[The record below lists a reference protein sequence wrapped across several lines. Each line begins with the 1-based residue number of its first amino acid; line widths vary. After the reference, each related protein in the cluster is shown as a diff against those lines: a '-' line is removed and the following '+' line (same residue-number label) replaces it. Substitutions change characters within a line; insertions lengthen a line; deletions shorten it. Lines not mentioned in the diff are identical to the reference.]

1 MLVVRHLQS
10 CTELMSLYRLYRS
23 VHKSCGLWFLWPKKA
38 VLLMISCLVDFT
50 HSPLSSLK
58 LFEHSSTKTS
68 TSASSNQLHPPMQPP
83 SSSSRR
89 RMALS
94 NCVSTT
100 KDSTRYP
107 RRTGILY
114 PSSLTSLTPWVR
126 RRSILKL
133 ILGMLTIW
141 FASPREMSGKLPS
154 TLATAPMMP
163 FGLTNAPA
171 TFQWFVNSVFTDM
184 LDVCMVVYCHMHDI
198 PMVLGT
204 S

>member
-1 MLVVRHLQS
+1 
-10 CTELMSLYRLYRS
+10 
-23 VHKSCGLWFLWPKKA
+23 
-38 VLLMISCLVDFT
+38 MISCLVDFT

-141 FASPREMSGKLPS
+141 FASLRAMSGKLPS
-154 TLATAPMMP
+154 KLATAPMNGRWCLLASPMP
-163 FGLTNAPA
+163 QMPCSNLSTWSSQICSSSMSA
-171 TFQWFVNSVFTDM
+171 W
-184 LDVCMVVYCHMHDI
+184 
-198 PMVLGT
+198 
-204 S
+204 